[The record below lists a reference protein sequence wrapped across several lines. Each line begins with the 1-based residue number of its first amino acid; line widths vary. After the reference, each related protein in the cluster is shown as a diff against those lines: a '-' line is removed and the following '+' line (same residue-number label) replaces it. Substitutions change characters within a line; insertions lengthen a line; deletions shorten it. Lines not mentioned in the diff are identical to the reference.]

1 MTDEQEEELGN
12 KYLEKE
18 KYAGVDEA
26 RKAMEAQKRH
36 YEFVERYMGNKLRN
50 EDFYWQNKKEATE
63 AEQKKALEE
72 KMKSLNKY
80 NAMRKKARQ
89 IRERIAREKAA
100 EA

>member
-1 MTDEQEEELGN
+1 
-12 KYLEKE
+12 
-18 KYAGVDEA
+18 
-26 RKAMEAQKRH
+26 MEAQKRH